1 MRSRRRSVSRCTSAT
16 AVTSRQRRAGVV
28 VRVYFQVRCLVTLC
42 KLPLVL
48 CFHLFCA
55 YFFIKFSYRKI
66 CSIVDNCSLLESM
79 HADIYNLYEMT
90 YMSDGPGANY
100 LFSMYSVMQ
109 LLSCLKFCMYTYPE
123 NSIIYNMTIHLYS
136 ECHICTML
144 NNNLHVLANILVL
157 PVQIV
162 VMLLFRQT

>member
-1 MRSRRRSVSRCTSAT
+1 
-16 AVTSRQRRAGVV
+16 
-28 VRVYFQVRCLVTLC
+28 
-42 KLPLVL
+42 
-48 CFHLFCA
+48 
-55 YFFIKFSYRKI
+55 
-66 CSIVDNCSLLESM
+66 M

-123 NSIIYNMTIHLYS
+123 NSITYNMTIHLYS